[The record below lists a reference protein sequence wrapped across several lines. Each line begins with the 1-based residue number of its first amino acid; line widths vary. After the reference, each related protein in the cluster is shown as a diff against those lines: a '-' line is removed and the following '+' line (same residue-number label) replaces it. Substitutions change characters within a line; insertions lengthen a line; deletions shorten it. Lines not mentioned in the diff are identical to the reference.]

1 MAKLKEERHFT
12 APFTVFILT
21 LPYGISV
28 GFASVTLPFLL
39 VQNGFTVAAVA
50 SITALGLSSN
60 LWRFAWAPMTD
71 LTLTL
76 HKWYWIGIIF
86 CAVSLLALCFIPL
99 DVKLTALLTIVVFI
113 SQVANTFVIAPVGG
127 FMAKTVKTGQ
137 KGMASG
143 WFQAGNCGGIGIG
156 GGAGIWLSTHF
167 SYHLS
172 IIVMSVLMMMCAIGL
187 YFVPQVHP
195 EKAEN
200 IKAKLKSIVVD
211 IKELFRSRLAIYTT
225 ILIVTPI
232 GAGAATYVWSSVG
245 ADWRVTPDTVALVT
259 GALSGVI
266 GVVGCI
272 AGGWVADKVGRW
284 WAYFGSGVFMALVTL
299 VMCVSAFTPFTYT
312 TGVLF
317 YAFTYG
323 FANAAFTAV
332 VLHAIGKGLASTKY
346 ALLSSIANLGPV
358 YMTALD
364 GYLHDKYSIKFML
377 MGETVLGI
385 VFTLILLIVLSRLGL
400 HKTEAQPDDME
411 DMPEVILTNPA

>member
-1 MAKLKEERHFT
+1 M
-12 APFTVFILT
+12 
-21 LPYGISV
+21 
-28 GFASVTLPFLL
+28 L

-76 HKWYWIGIIF
+76 HKWYWIGVIF

-99 DVKLTALLTIVVFI
+99 NFKLTALLTVVVFI
-113 SQVANTFVIAPVGG
+113 SQIANTFVIAPVGG
-127 FMAKTVKTGQ
+127 FMAKTVKTEQ
-137 KGMASG
+137 KGRASG
-143 WFQAGNCGGIGIG
+143 WFQAGNSGGIGIG

-167 SYHLS
+167 SYQIA
-172 IIVMSVLMMMCAIGL
+172 IIVLSVIIMVCVIGL
-187 YFVPQVHP
+187 YFVPQVYA
-195 EKAEN
+195 EKAESL
-200 IKAKLKSIVVD
+200 KAKFRSIYVD
-211 IKELFRSRLAIYTT
+211 VKDMFRSRVAIFTT
-225 ILIVTPI
+225 VLIVTPI

-245 ADWRVTPDTVALVT
+245 TDWKVTPDTIALVT
-259 GALSGVI
+259 GALSGLIGVI
-266 GVVGCI
+266 GCVI
-272 AGGWVADKVGRW
+272 GGWVADKVGRW
-284 WAYFGSGVFMALVTL
+284 WAYFGSGILMALVTL
-299 VMCVSAFTPFTYT
+299 AMCISAFTPFTYT

-346 ALLSSIANLGPV
+346 ALLSSVSNLGPV

-364 GYLHDKYSIKFML
+364 GYLHDKYNIKFML

-385 VFTLILLIVLSRLGL
+385 VFTIILLIVLSRLGL
-400 HKTEAQPDDME
+400 NQKEAVLDDLE
-411 DMPEVILTNPA
+411 DIKEVTLTNPA